1 MLGVERLERRDRR
14 HGNHHPV
21 KRRCWGGA

>member
-1 MLGVERLERRDRR
+1 MLGVEGLERRDRR